1 VSEGPIQDR
10 LITQIHGVDF
20 VAGDS
25 SKISIWTG
33 YFDSRLSRSQGR
45 RVSLSSSIPNPNLEQ
60 LAFATKSLGVRKM
73 KRVSNKSHPKRPR
86 LNEGLLI
93 VSAKDAYSAT
103 GTESKERLMHAI
115 GLSLFNSHEEAKL
128 KKEESKLKGPR
139 KGDRSARSQRK
150 GPKVKS
156 QRRKKKFGRK

>member
-1 VSEGPIQDR
+1 
-10 LITQIHGVDF
+10 
-20 VAGDS
+20 
-25 SKISIWTG
+25 
-33 YFDSRLSRSQGR
+33 
-45 RVSLSSSIPNPNLEQ
+45 
-60 LAFATKSLGVRKM
+60 M

-103 GTESKERLMHAI
+103 GTESKERLLHAI

>member
-1 VSEGPIQDR
+1 M
-10 LITQIHGVDF
+10 
-20 VAGDS
+20 AGDS

-60 LAFATKSLGVRKM
+60 LAFAAKSLGVRKM

>member
-1 VSEGPIQDR
+1 
-10 LITQIHGVDF
+10 

-33 YFDSRLSRSQGR
+33 YFDSRFTRSQGR
-45 RVSLSSSIPNPNLEQ
+45 RVNRSCSIPNPNLEQ
-60 LAFATKSLGVRKM
+60 LAFAAKSLGIKKM
-73 KRVSNKSHPKRPR
+73 KRVAKKSHPKRPR
-86 LNEGLLI
+86 SQEGLLI
-93 VSAKDAYSAT
+93 VSSKDAYAAT
-103 GTESKERLMHAI
+103 GTETKETLMQAI
-115 GLSLFNSHEEAKL
+115 GSSLLASHEEAKS
-128 KKEESKLKGPR
+128 KKEESKLKGPK